1 MGGRPLVRSARPA
14 ILSNELIQRQHSGR
28 LRERPF
34 RTLAMR
40 NDFPTFEC
48 LGITKSWE
56 GEVWRRSTAEGRG
69 RGNHIKLTFRPDR
82 RQGYL
87 QLDIVQLCETL
98 MIMLSH

>member
-1 MGGRPLVRSARPA
+1 MGGRPLARSARPA
-14 ILSNELIQRQHSGR
+14 ILSNELIQRQTSGR

-56 GEVWRRSTAEGRG
+56 GEVWRGRHMGKSYQTIFSDQGGRG
-69 RGNHIKLTFRPDR
+69 C
-82 RQGYL
+82 L
-87 QLDIVQLCETL
+87 QLGVTKTQQILPNV
-98 MIMLSH
+98 